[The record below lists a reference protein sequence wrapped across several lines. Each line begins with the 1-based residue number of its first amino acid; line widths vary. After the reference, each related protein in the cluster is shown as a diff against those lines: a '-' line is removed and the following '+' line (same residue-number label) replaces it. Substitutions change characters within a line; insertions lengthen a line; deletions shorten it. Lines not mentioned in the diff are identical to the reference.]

1 MRRDNLTSSGPISF
15 TLSICCFG
23 HSSKYFCI
31 ITSYMTAF
39 PNRRIHLRKQR
50 PHLLCYFCTK
60 CIICENYYYQWL
72 LLLFLV
78 IFSVSLSGS
87 DDFVLFDWLDWNA
100 KFMRD
105 SSFVHKFN
113 TNLWKHSVIFC
124 HIWIYKHK
132 SICSLSYRCT
142 TFKTPDS
149 FNLILKHRIN
159 LISCQIFLRL
169 VRIWIDVCLSP
180 KVAEGTA

>member
-1 MRRDNLTSSGPISF
+1 MCIMETLLPTKTDFALWDGITWLAADRSHSLYLYVVLWYLVSVYQEVMILFSLTGWIEMRNLCEIPVLCIR
-15 TLSICCFG
+15 LIQIFG
-23 HSSKYFCI
+23 
-31 ITSYMTAF
+31 
-39 PNRRIHLRKQR
+39 
-50 PHLLCYFCTK
+50 
-60 CIICENYYYQWL
+60 
-72 LLLFLV
+72 
-78 IFSVSLSGS
+78 
-87 DDFVLFDWLDWNA
+87 
-100 KFMRD
+100 
-105 SSFVHKFN
+105 
-113 TNLWKHSVIFC
+113 WKHSVISC

-149 FNLILKHRIN
+149 FNFILKHRIN